1 MKSGEENCDENC
13 DEPGNRKGQKRAM
26 KTLDH
31 GTAKDSARHEKYRP
45 FAGPALP
52 DRTWPGKRIEQAP
65 VWCSV
70 DLRDGNQ
77 ALIEPMDSA
86 RKMRMFKTLV
96 QMGFKEIEVG
106 FPSASETDY
115 NFLRE
120 LIEGGHVPDDV
131 TIQVLTQAREHLI
144 DRTIESLDGA
154 PNAILHL
161 YNSTSTLQRRVVFKS
176 DRDGVKQIAVDGAK
190 MVAEGIARC
199 GAENLRLQYS
209 PESFTGTELDYAL
222 EVCEAVMDVWQPTA
236 ANPTI
241 INLPATVEMSAPN
254 IYADQIEWMHR
265 NFSNREAVILS
276 LHPHNDRGCAV
287 AATELGLMAGA
298 DRVEGTLF
306 GNGERTGNVDIV
318 TLGLNMFTQGL
329 DPALDFSDIN
339 GLIETA
345 EFCNQLLIHERHP
358 YAGKL
363 VHTAFSGS
371 HQDAIRKG
379 MDAIA
384 EANENHWEV
393 PYLPIDPADIGRTF
407 EAIIR
412 VNSQSGKAGAAY
424 LLEADHQVRLPRNA
438 EVEFSGIVQQE
449 ADTTGKE
456 ITSQRI
462 WELAQEHYIR
472 PTGRFELVSFDVVKA
487 SRSGDDERVTATIL
501 DNGEEVT
508 VSAVGNGPISA
519 FVEAMRTEFKL
530 AFRLADFG
538 QNTRSATSKAEAAAY
553 VELTTEDKGQK
564 RSIYGVGID
573 TSITMAP
580 IRAVVSALN
589 KL

>member
-1 MKSGEENCDENC
+1 M
-13 DEPGNRKGQKRAM
+13 PGMGF
-26 KTLDH
+26 
-31 GTAKDSARHEKYRP
+31 EKYRP
-45 FAGPALP
+45 FEGPDLG
-52 DRTWPGKRIEQAP
+52 DRTWPSARINTAP

-77 ALIEPMDSA
+77 ALIEPMDAA
-86 RKMRMFKTLV
+86 RKMRMFKILV
-96 QMGFKEIEVG
+96 GMGFKEIEVG
-106 FPSASETDY
+106 FPSASDTDF

-120 LIEGGHVPDDV
+120 LIDGGHVPDDV

-161 YNSTSTLQRRVVFKS
+161 YNSTSTLQRRVVFKA

-190 MVAEGIARC
+190 MVADRISKC

-222 EVCEAVMDVWQPTA
+222 DVCEAVMDVWQPTA
-236 ANPTI
+236 ENPTI
-241 INLPATVEMSAPN
+241 INLPATVEMSTPN
-254 IYADQIEWMHR
+254 IYADQIEWMSR
-265 NFSNREAVILS
+265 NFSNRDAVILS

-306 GNGERTGNVDIV
+306 GNGERTGNVDII
-318 TLGLNMFTQGL
+318 TLGLNMFTQGVN
-329 DPALDFSDIN
+329 PTLDFSDIN
-339 GLIETA
+339 ELVETA
-345 EFCNQLLIHERHP
+345 EFCNQLAVPERHP

-379 MDAIA
+379 MDALA
-384 EANENHWEV
+384 DANENVWEV
-393 PYLPIDPADIGRTF
+393 PYLPIDPGDIGRTF

-424 LLEADHQVRLPRNA
+424 LLEADHHVRLPRAA
-438 EVEFSGIVQQE
+438 EIEFSGIVQRE

-472 PTGRFELVSFDVVKA
+472 PTGTFELVSFDVAKA
-487 SRSGDDERVTATIL
+487 SRNSDDERVTATVIY
-501 DNGEEVT
+501 NGKEVGI
-508 VSAVGNGPISA
+508 SAIGNGPISA
-519 FVEAMRTEFKL
+519 FVEAMRSEFDL
-530 AFRLADFG
+530 NFRLADFG
-538 QNTRSATSKAEAAAY
+538 QNTREATSKAEAAAY
-553 VELTTEDKGQK
+553 VELVVENGNDV
-564 RSIYGVGID
+564 RSIFGVGID

-580 IRAVVSALN
+580 IRAVMSALN
-589 KL
+589 KLKDGS

>member
-1 MKSGEENCDENC
+1 MTSPDHAT
-13 DEPGNRKGQKRAM
+13 DTAM
-26 KTLDH
+26 N
-31 GTAKDSARHEKYRP
+31 GGAAGHEKYRP
-45 FAGPALP
+45 FAGPDLP
-52 DRTWPGKRIEQAP
+52 DRTWPGNRIETAP

-77 ALIEPMDSA
+77 ALIEPMDGA
-86 RKMRMFKTLV
+86 RKMRMFKLLV
-96 QMGFKEIEVG
+96 GMGFKEIEVG
-106 FPSASETDY
+106 FPSASETDFD
-115 NFLRE
+115 FLRE
-120 LIEGGHVPDDV
+120 LIGGGHVPDDV

-144 DRTIESLDGA
+144 DRTIESIDGA

-161 YNSTSTLQRRVVFKS
+161 YNSTSTLQRRVVFKA
-176 DRDGVKQIAVDGAK
+176 DRDGVKQIAIDGAK
-190 MVAEGIARC
+190 MVADRIARRKSSPG

-222 EVCEAVMDVWQPTA
+222 EVCESVMEVWQSTA
-236 ANPTI
+236 DNPTI
-241 INLPATVEMSAPN
+241 INLPATVEMSTPN

-265 NFSNREAVILS
+265 NFSNRAAVILS

-318 TLGLNMFTQGL
+318 TLGLNMFTQGV
-329 DPALDFSDIN
+329 DPHLTFSDIN
-339 GLIETA
+339 AIVESA
-345 EFCNQLLIHERHP
+345 EYCNQLPVHERHP

-379 MDAIA
+379 MDAIRS
-384 EANENHWEV
+384 ANENLWEV

-412 VNSQSGKAGAAY
+412 VNSQSGKAGSAY
-424 LLEADHQVRLPRNA
+424 LLEADHQVRLPRGA
-438 EVEFSGIVQQE
+438 EIEFSGIVQDE
-449 ADTTGKE
+449 ADRTGKE

-462 WELAQEHYIR
+462 WELAEAHFIHQ
-472 PTGRFELVSFDVVKA
+472 TGRFELLSFDVSKA
-487 SRSGDDERVTATIL
+487 TADGSAERVVARIL
-501 DNGEEVT
+501 HDGPNGKADVD
-508 VSAVGNGPISA
+508 VSATGNGPISA
-519 FVEAMRTEFKL
+519 FVDAMRDAFDL
-530 AFRLADFG
+530 DFRLADFG

-553 VELTTEDKGQK
+553 VELVKEVDGKAV
-564 RSIYGVGID
+564 SVYGVGID

-589 KL
+589 IL

>member
-1 MKSGEENCDENC
+1 MPS
-13 DEPGNRKGQKRAM
+13 
-26 KTLDH
+26 L
-31 GTAKDSARHEKYRP
+31 RHEKYRP
-45 FAGPALP
+45 FIGPDLN
-52 DRTWPGKRIEQAP
+52 DRQWPNKQIKSAP

-77 ALIEPMDSA
+77 ALIEPMDSV
-86 RKMRMFKTLV
+86 RKMKMFKMLV
-96 QMGFKEIEVG
+96 AMGFKEIEVG
-106 FPSASETDY
+106 FPAASDTDF

-120 LIEGGHVPDDV
+120 LIEGGHVPAEV

-144 DRTIESLDGA
+144 DRTVDSLRGA

-161 YNSTSTLQRRVVFKS
+161 YNSTSTLQRRVVFKA
-176 DRDGVKQIAVDGAK
+176 DRDGVKQIATDGAK
-190 MVAEGIARC
+190 MVADRLANA
-199 GAENLRLQYS
+199 GADNLRLQYS

-222 EVCEAVMDVWQPTA
+222 DVCESVMEIWQSTPE
-236 ANPTI
+236 NPTI

-254 IYADQIEWMHR
+254 IYADQIEWMGR
-265 NFSNREAVILS
+265 NFNDRKSVILS

-306 GNGERTGNVDIV
+306 GNGERTGNVDLV
-318 TLGLNMFTQGL
+318 TLGLNMFTQGVN
-329 DPALDFSDIN
+329 PNLDFSNIN
-339 GLIETA
+339 NLIETA
-345 EFCNQLLIHERHP
+345 EFCNQLPVHERHP

-379 MDAIA
+379 IEALA
-384 EANENHWEV
+384 EANDDVWEV

-424 LLEADHQVRLPRNA
+424 LLEADHHVRLPRKA
-438 EVEFSGIVQQE
+438 EIEFSGIVQNE

-462 WELAQEHYIR
+462 WELAEEHYIN
-472 PTGRFELVSFDVVKA
+472 PPGPFELINFESSRA
-487 SRSGDDERVTATIL
+487 SRASEAERITATLLYDGRKVDI
-501 DNGEEVT
+501 
-508 VSAVGNGPISA
+508 SATGNGPISA
-519 FVEAMRTEFKL
+519 FVDAMRREFEL
-530 AFRLADFG
+530 NFRLADFG

-553 VELTTEDKGQK
+553 VELVHDRDNMQH
-564 RSIYGVGID
+564 SVFGVGID
-573 TSITMAP
+573 TSITLAP
-580 IRAVVSALN
+580 IRAVVSAIN
-589 KL
+589 KLATQ

>member
-1 MKSGEENCDENC
+1 M
-13 DEPGNRKGQKRAM
+13 PGIGF
-26 KTLDH
+26 
-31 GTAKDSARHEKYRP
+31 EKYRP
-45 FAGPALP
+45 FEGPDLA
-52 DRTWPGKRIEQAP
+52 DRTWPSARINTAP

-77 ALIEPMDSA
+77 ALIEPMDAA
-86 RKMRMFKTLV
+86 RKMRMFKILV
-96 QMGFKEIEVG
+96 GMGFKEIEVG
-106 FPSASETDY
+106 FPSASDTDF

-120 LIEGGHVPDDV
+120 LIDGGHVPDDV

-161 YNSTSTLQRRVVFKS
+161 YNSTSTLQRRIFFKA
-176 DRDGVKQIAVDGAK
+176 DRDGVKQISVDGAK
-190 MVAEGIARC
+190 MVADRISKC

-222 EVCEAVMDVWQPTA
+222 DVCEAVMDVWQPTSE
-236 ANPTI
+236 NPTI
-241 INLPATVEMSAPN
+241 INLPATVEMSTPN
-254 IYADQIEWMHR
+254 IYADQIEWMSR
-265 NFSNREAVILS
+265 NFSNRDAVILS

-306 GNGERTGNVDIV
+306 GNGERTGNVDII
-318 TLGLNMFTQGL
+318 TLGLNMFTQGVN
-329 DPALDFSDIN
+329 PTLDFSDIN
-339 GLIETA
+339 ELVETA
-345 EFCNQLLIHERHP
+345 EFCNQLAVPERHP

-379 MDAIA
+379 MDALMN
-384 EANENHWEV
+384 ANENTWEV
-393 PYLPIDPADIGRTF
+393 PYLPIDPGDIGRTF

-412 VNSQSGKAGAAY
+412 VNSQSGKAGSAY
-424 LLEADHQVRLPRNA
+424 LLEADHHVRLPRAA
-438 EVEFSGIVQQE
+438 EVEFSGIVQRE

-472 PTGRFELVSFDVVKA
+472 PTGTFELVSFDVAKA
-487 SRSGDDERVTATIL
+487 SRNSDDERVTATVMH
-501 DNGEEVT
+501 NGKEVGI
-508 VSAVGNGPISA
+508 SAIGNGPISA
-519 FVEAMRTEFKL
+519 FVEAMRNEFDL
-530 AFRLADFG
+530 NFRLADFG
-538 QNTRSATSKAEAAAY
+538 QNTREATSKAEAAAY
-553 VELTTEDKGQK
+553 VELVVENGNDV
-564 RSIYGVGID
+564 RSIFGVGID

-580 IRAVVSALN
+580 IRAVMSALN
-589 KL
+589 KLKDGS

>member
-1 MKSGEENCDENC
+1 MTS
-13 DEPGNRKGQKRAM
+13 
-26 KTLDH
+26 TDH
-31 GTAKDSARHEKYRP
+31 AAAAKPAGRHEKYRP
-45 FAGPALP
+45 FAGPDLP
-52 DRTWPGKRIEQAP
+52 DRTWPGKRINKAP

-77 ALIEPMDSA
+77 ALIEPMDGA
-86 RKMRMFKTLV
+86 RKMRMFKLLV
-96 QMGFKEIEVG
+96 AMGFKEIEVG
-106 FPSASETDY
+106 FPSASDTDY

-120 LIEGGHVPDDV
+120 LIDGGHVPDDV

-154 PNAILHL
+154 HSAILHL

-190 MVAEGIARC
+190 MVADRISKCSAD
-199 GAENLRLQYS
+199 NLRLQYS

-222 EVCEAVMDVWQPTA
+222 DVCEAVVEVWQSST

-241 INLPATVEMSAPN
+241 INLPATVEMSTPN
-254 IYADQIEWMHR
+254 IHADQIEWMDR
-265 NFSNREAVILS
+265 NFSNRDAVILS

-318 TLGLNMFTQGL
+318 TLGLNMFTQGV
-329 DPALDFSDIN
+329 DPTLDFSNIN
-339 GLIETA
+339 NLVETA
-345 EFCNQLLIHERHP
+345 EFCNQLPIHERHP

-379 MDAIA
+379 MEALADANQDI
-384 EANENHWEV
+384 WEV
-393 PYLPIDPADIGRTF
+393 PYLPIDPGDIGRTF

-412 VNSQSGKAGAAY
+412 VNSQSGKAGSAY
-424 LLEADHQVRLPRNA
+424 LLEADHQVRLPRGA
-438 EVEFSGIVQQE
+438 EIEFSGIVQRE
-449 ADTTGKE
+449 ADRTGKE
-456 ITSQRI
+456 ITSARI
-462 WELAQEHYIR
+462 WELAEAHYIR
-472 PTGRFELVSFDVVKA
+472 QTGRFELLDFDVSKA
-487 SRSGDDERVTATIL
+487 TTDGSAERVVATVRHEGKEVSVTAT
-501 DNGEEVT
+501 
-508 VSAVGNGPISA
+508 GNGPISA
-519 FVEAMRTEFKL
+519 FVDAMRTEFGL
-530 AFRLADFG
+530 SFRLADFG

-553 VELTTEDKGQK
+553 VELVVGEGDDAK
-564 RSIYGVGID
+564 SIYGVGID